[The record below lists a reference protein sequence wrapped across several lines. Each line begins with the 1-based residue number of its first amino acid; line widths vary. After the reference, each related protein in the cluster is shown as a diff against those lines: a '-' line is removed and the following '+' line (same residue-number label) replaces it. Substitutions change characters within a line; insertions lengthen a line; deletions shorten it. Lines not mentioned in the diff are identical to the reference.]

1 MAGQGMTAAQ
11 QQNKAQ
17 QINMQARQMVL
28 RQSIPRRQ
36 QIASI
41 SVSNGATITSQNNT
55 VNIVPQSVGL
65 TRKFIVE
72 INATLTN
79 TGSTNAIVPTNF
91 GLANFLSSIQFNDL
105 QNNTRIQTSGWHLA
119 MLNSFRK
126 RRINGTTMALSAPG
140 SQPEGV
146 AMGAWGNNWGS
157 IIQYPTTLADS
168 NTTATI
174 NAIYEVPLAY
184 SDDDLRGSIYLNTVN
199 ATALLQLVVNPNPF
213 VVNTSDPTL
222 AMYTG
227 SAGSATLSS
236 VNITVYQDYLDQLPI
251 GQGGPVLPPM
261 DVSTIYGLYA
271 TSLTGLSTSQDFPIP
286 FANFRDFLSTMLVYD
301 DYNTSSHGY
310 PTPGSDIN
318 YFALQSANFTNIFK
332 EDPFLAAYFV
342 RQMMGDD
349 CPVPLYYFDFRR
361 KPVSTVQTGNMQ
373 MVLNPSTVNTAA
385 QVLVGWEY
393 FSMVNTI
400 TGSASLPAS

>member
-1 MAGQGMTAAQ
+1 MAGQGLSAAQ
-11 QQNKAQ
+11 QQNQAQ
-17 QINMQARQMVL
+17 QINGQARSLVL
-28 RQSIPRRQ
+28 RQAIPRRQ
-36 QIASI
+36 QIASLQ
-41 SVSNGATITSQNNT
+41 VNNGNTITQSTNT
-55 VNIVPQSVGL
+55 VNIVPQPVGL

-119 MLNSFRK
+119 MINSFRK

-146 AMGAWGNNWGS
+146 AMGTWGNNWGS

-174 NAIYEVPLAY
+174 NAIYEIPLAY
-184 SDDDLRGSIYLNTVN
+184 SDDDLRGAVYLNTVN

-213 VVNTSDPTL
+213 IVNTSDPTL
-222 AMYTG
+222 AMFTG
-227 SAGSATLSS
+227 SAGSATLSA

-251 GQGGPVLPPM
+251 GNGGPVLPPM
-261 DVSTIYGLYA
+261 DLSTIYGLYA
-271 TSLTGLSTSQDFPIP
+271 TSLTGLSVSQDFPIP
-286 FANFRDFLSTMLVYD
+286 FANFRDFLSAMIVYD
-301 DYNTSSHGY
+301 NYDTSAHGY

-318 YFALQSANFTNIFK
+318 YWALQSANFTNIFK
-332 EDPFLAAYFV
+332 EDPYLATYLV

-349 CPVPLYYFDFRR
+349 PPVPLYYFDFRR
-361 KPVSTVQTGNMQ
+361 KPISTVQTGNMQ
-373 MVLNPSTVNTAA
+373 MVLNPSTVKSGA
-385 QVLVGWEY
+385 QALVGWEY
-393 FSMVNTI
+393 FSTVNTI

>member
-1 MAGQGMTAAQ
+1 MAQGLSAAQ
-11 QQNKAQ
+11 QQQSAQ
-17 QINMQARQMVL
+17 QINAQARNLIL
-28 RQSIPRRQ
+28 RQSIPRLQ

-41 SVSNGATITSQNNT
+41 SVSNGAAITQQNNT
-55 VNIVPQSVGL
+55 VNIVPQAVGL

-91 GLANFLSSIQFNDL
+91 GLANFLSTIQFNDL
-105 QNNTRIQTSGWHLA
+105 QNNTRIQTAGWHLA
-119 MLNSFRK
+119 MINSFRK

-146 AMGAWGNNWGS
+146 AMGNWGNNWGGVIS
-157 IIQYPTTLADS
+157 FPTTLADG

-184 SDDDLRGSIYLNTVN
+184 SDDDLRGAIYLNTVN

-213 VVNTSDPTL
+213 IVQTSDPTL
-222 AMYTG
+222 AMFTG
-227 SAGSATLSS
+227 AAGSATLSD

-251 GQGGPVLPPM
+251 GNGGPVLPPM
-261 DVSTIYGLYA
+261 DLSTIYGLYS
-271 TSLTGLSTSQDFPIP
+271 TSLTALSTSQDFPIP
-286 FANFRDFLSTMLVYD
+286 YANFRDFLSTMLVYD
-301 DYNTSSHGY
+301 DWNTASHAY

-318 YFALQSANFTNIFK
+318 YLALQSANFTNIFK
-332 EDPFLAAYFV
+332 YDPQLAAYLT
-342 RQMMGDD
+342 RQKMGDD
-349 CPVPLYYFDFRR
+349 PPVPLYYFDSRR
-361 KPVSTVQTGNMQ
+361 KPISTVQTGNMQ
-373 MVLNPSTVNTAA
+373 MILNPSTVNSGA

-393 FSMVNTI
+393 FSTVNTI